1 MLLSHVY
8 ENPKYEKPLVQ
19 HLKNVTDKC
28 LHSVDKKILS
38 FNSINKEEFCS
49 LAKIS
54 GLFHDF
60 GKSTTYFQDYL
71 VNKRKKDAYTHH
83 SQISALVAFYV
94 AKDKGFDDKWA
105 YMVYQVISRHHGDL
119 RDFENIEI
127 GNEGIIKL
135 QASNILESKN
145 YNVLSRFY
153 SENNFDINDIINNFS
168 TKINEFKEFIED
180 IDDFIDDLIDS
191 NDYFEYFFINNYLFS
206 LLIESDKADAA
217 QLSDDYFTD
226 NLKEVIYNTENY
238 LESMRKVDGAKFDI
252 SKPIN
257 KVRQEFLES
266 ISNSDLISC
275 DKHIYSITAPTGI
288 GKTFGCMLFAEI
300 LKKKL
305 KEDKNIDSRIIY
317 ALPYTSIID
326 QNYLE
331 FEKVIKSFI
340 PLEYQQKPTRYL
352 LKHHYLSPFKV
363 ENRRDEE
370 EKKKYKDYLDD
381 KLFIE
386 SWQSSIVI
394 TTYVQILHSIFGY
407 KNSFLKKVHN
417 IANSIIIL
425 DEVQNIN
432 PQYHYLIGK
441 ALEVFAKIFNVYFL
455 QLTATQ
461 PKIFDPK
468 SNTQIVQAS
477 MFMTNDIFNRVSIE
491 IKREIDSIESFI
503 SYFNAD
509 FDDNNCLIVVNTKKM
524 ATDLFREISKE
535 KDDYTC
541 YCLTT
546 NLTPHDRINFIKEIK
561 TLLPRDKKI
570 IVISTQLI
578 EAGVD
583 LSFKRVYRDFAPMDS
598 LVQVAGRCNRHCEY
612 GQKNGKMTIFNT
624 DNNKIYSK
632 SLLQYTSEVL
642 YDLTNFEDKN
652 FSELVEKYFNKFSFN
667 ATSDELINAIRSMN
681 YDTKGIRN
689 QLPLSEFR
697 VIDEYP
703 QQSLYVLHVEGS
715 EEKMEELLTLLNT
728 NLWSINKEEKDVI
741 LLRLEDIKYELLP
754 YRISIP
760 KYVYQIYKNIIKPL
774 SNDDDD
780 YFYQYISYKDC
791 RECVYDDD
799 IGFLSEPKENI
810 SSLIMM

>member
-1 MLLSHVY
+1 
-8 ENPKYEKPLVQ
+8 
-19 HLKNVTDKC
+19 
-28 LHSVDKKILS
+28 
-38 FNSINKEEFCS
+38 
-49 LAKIS
+49 
-54 GLFHDF
+54 
-60 GKSTTYFQDYL
+60 
-71 VNKRKKDAYTHH
+71 
-83 SQISALVAFYV
+83 
-94 AKDKGFDDKWA
+94 
-105 YMVYQVISRHHGDL
+105 
-119 RDFENIEI
+119 
-127 GNEGIIKL
+127 
-135 QASNILESKN
+135 
-145 YNVLSRFY
+145 
-153 SENNFDINDIINNFS
+153 
-168 TKINEFKEFIED
+168 
-180 IDDFIDDLIDS
+180 
-191 NDYFEYFFINNYLFS
+191 
-206 LLIESDKADAA
+206 
-217 QLSDDYFTD
+217 
-226 NLKEVIYNTENY
+226 
-238 LESMRKVDGAKFDI
+238 
-252 SKPIN
+252 
-257 KVRQEFLES
+257 
-266 ISNSDLISC
+266 
-275 DKHIYSITAPTGI
+275 
-288 GKTFGCMLFAEI
+288 
-300 LKKKL
+300 
-305 KEDKNIDSRIIY
+305 
-317 ALPYTSIID
+317 
-326 QNYLE
+326 
-331 FEKVIKSFI
+331 
-340 PLEYQQKPTRYL
+340 
-352 LKHHYLSPFKV
+352 
-363 ENRRDEE
+363 
-370 EKKKYKDYLDD
+370 
-381 KLFIE
+381 
-386 SWQSSIVI
+386 
-394 TTYVQILHSIFGY
+394 
-407 KNSFLKKVHN
+407 
-417 IANSIIIL
+417 
-425 DEVQNIN
+425 
-432 PQYHYLIGK
+432 
-441 ALEVFAKIFNVYFL
+441 
-455 QLTATQ
+455 
-461 PKIFDPK
+461 
-468 SNTQIVQAS
+468 
-477 MFMTNDIFNRVSIE
+477 
-491 IKREIDSIESFI
+491 
-503 SYFNAD
+503 
-509 FDDNNCLIVVNTKKM
+509 M

-760 KYVYQIYKNIIKPL
+760 KYVYQIYKNIITPL